1 MKHKKAKRFIV
12 LLLFAA
18 LLWTAVYWCARD
30 AAKAAAEKTGATLPF
45 LLNVPYINQR
55 MDYPTGCESVSAVMA
70 LQYAGV
76 DITVDTFIDDC
87 LDTGERPAYEDGVRY
102 GCDPWEA
109 FQGIDFA
116 DRNGDGSSDAAMLFE
131 LDGQQVLMV
140 WFWDAETET
149 FVFRP
154 EESLVEGFAGGD
166 AAHQGLD
173 GTWYLEGEDT
183 AESVIGIGVAGDW
196 ILYEQSDDTLTAI
209 DSGMLR
215 VLDEAQGH
223 YAADSERFDDVSYLI
238 ATAGENGLYWG
249 VTGDYDYYERLD

>member
-1 MKHKKAKRFIV
+1 MKKRFAIV
-12 LLLFAA
+12 LA
-18 LLWTAVYWCARD
+18 LLMALTLAACGDQNDDPNDVVGGDWRVTGVVRD
-30 AAKAAAEKTGATLPF
+30 SGSITRDGGDIDVLVCVNADSADFCYDDETYAIYDY
-45 LLNVPYINQR
+45 V
-55 MDYPTGCESVSAVMA
+55 DYPIT
-70 LQYAGV
+70 LQG
-76 DITVDTFIDDC
+76 
-87 LDTGERPAYEDGVRY
+87 
-102 GCDPWEA
+102 DPWEE
-109 FQGIDFA
+109 FRSIDFA
-116 DRNGDGSSDAAMLFE
+116 DRNGDGDSDVAMLFE

-154 EESLVEGFAGGD
+154 EESLVEDFAGGD
-166 AAHQGLD
+166 TAHQGLD

-183 AESVIGIGVAGDW
+183 AASVIGIGVAGDW

>member
-1 MKHKKAKRFIV
+1 MRKK
-12 LLLFAA
+12 LFALLAA
-18 LLWTAVYWCARD
+18 LALCLTVAACGGTQDDTDDLAGGDWRATGVVRAEGTITRDGGDVYVLVCVNDDDAVFCYDDETYAVYD
-30 AAKAAAEKTGATLPF
+30 Y
-45 LLNVPYINQR
+45 V
-55 MDYPTGCESVSAVMA
+55 DYPVALES
-70 LQYAGV
+70 
-76 DITVDTFIDDC
+76 
-87 LDTGERPAYEDGVRY
+87 
-102 GCDPWEA
+102 DPWEA
-109 FQGIDFA
+109 FQDIDFA
-116 DRNGDGSSDAAMLFE
+116 DRNGDGNSDAAMLFE
-131 LDGQQVLMV
+131 LDGAGVLMV

-154 EESLVEGFAGGD
+154 EESLVEDFAGGD
-166 AAHQGLD
+166 TAHQGLD

-183 AESVIGIGVAGDW
+183 AASVIGIGVAGDW

>member
-1 MKHKKAKRFIV
+1 MKKLFP
-12 LLLFAA
+12 LLAA
-18 LLWTAVYWCARD
+18 LALCLSLAACGGEDDDPGDVVGGDWRVTGIVRD
-30 AAKAAAEKTGATLPF
+30 SGTITRNGEDTDVLVCVHADSADFYLDDEVQTL
-45 LLNVPYINQR
+45 Y
-55 MDYPTGCESVSAVMA
+55 DYVSYPIT
-70 LQYAGV
+70 LQS
-76 DITVDTFIDDC
+76 
-87 LDTGERPAYEDGVRY
+87 
-102 GCDPWEA
+102 DPWEA

-116 DRNGDGSSDAAMLFE
+116 DRNGDGSSDAAILFE
-131 LDGQQVLMV
+131 LEGQQALMV

-149 FVFRP
+149 FVFQP
-154 EESLVEGFAGGD
+154 EESLVEDFADGNT
-166 AAHQGLD
+166 AHQGLD

-196 ILYEQSDDTLTAI
+196 ILYEQSGDTLTAV

-249 VTGDYDYYERLD
+249 VTGDYDYYERPD